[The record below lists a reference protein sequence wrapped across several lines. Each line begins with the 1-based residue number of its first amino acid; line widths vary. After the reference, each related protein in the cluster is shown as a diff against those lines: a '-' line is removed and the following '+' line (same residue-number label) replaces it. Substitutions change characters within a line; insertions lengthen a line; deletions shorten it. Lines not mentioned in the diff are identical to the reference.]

1 MYLVRPS
8 KTKFSVKR
16 FICPR
21 GIEVKD
27 RRWRKKGKGTKKRAE
42 GGQVVF
48 VQEWDKGLLLDRE
61 ETHVTYRQMA
71 VYRGKMR
78 IPVLGQGV

>member
-1 MYLVRPS
+1 MEGRRKQGSGEERERTAKLPECGEKSRRWKRKGMYLVRPS

-27 RRWRKKGKGTKKRAE
+27 RR
-42 GGQVVF
+42 
-48 VQEWDKGLLLDRE
+48 
-61 ETHVTYRQMA
+61 
-71 VYRGKMR
+71 
-78 IPVLGQGV
+78 